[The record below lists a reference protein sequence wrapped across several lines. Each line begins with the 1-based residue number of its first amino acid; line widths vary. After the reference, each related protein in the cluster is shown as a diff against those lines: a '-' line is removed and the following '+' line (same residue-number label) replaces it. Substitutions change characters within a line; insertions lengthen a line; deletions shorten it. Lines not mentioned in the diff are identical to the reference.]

1 MRSDC
6 LCREI
11 TSIRLESFLPLPLQ
25 MILFQNKFDFNG
37 LESPINFREAV
48 VRWSFDRMARGKSGH
63 LRAGFPVKTG
73 GACVKASSRQVQQK
87 TYHLPPKAR
96 LKRWGK
102 SPPLPRQLGRQC
114 KPNPMQDEIGNQVA
128 RLMVSG
134 TSHPPLEESMRSL
147 IDKWMT
153 VRIEYRSDNR
163 IWLTAS
169 RNSV

>member
-11 TSIRLESFLPLPLQ
+11 TFIRLESFLALPLQ

-73 GACVKASSRQVQQK
+73 GACNYAGSRQVQQK
-87 TYHLPPKAR
+87 ENRLLLKAR
-96 LKRWGK
+96 VKWWGK
-102 SPPLPRQLGRQC
+102 SPPPQGQPC
-114 KPNPMQDEIGNQVA
+114 GQGKPNPMQGEIGNRVA
-128 RLMVSG
+128 RPMVSG
-134 TSHPPLEESMRSL
+134 TPHPPFGGIL
-147 IDKWMT
+147 
-153 VRIEYRSDNR
+153 
-163 IWLTAS
+163 A
-169 RNSV
+169 

>member
-1 MRSDC
+1 MRPVWTDR
-6 LCREI
+6 LHREVI
-11 TSIRLESFLPLPLQ
+11 CNFVNLSIMFNE
-25 MILFQNKFDFNG
+25 QNS
-37 LESPINFREAV
+37 EPTINFREAV
-48 VRWSFDRMARGKSGH
+48 IRCSSFGSNRGKSGH
-63 LRAGFPVKTG
+63 LRAGFPVKAG

-147 IDKWMT
+147 IDK
-153 VRIEYRSDNR
+153 
-163 IWLTAS
+163 
-169 RNSV
+169 

>member
-73 GACVKASSRQVQQK
+73 GACNYAGSRQVQQK
-87 TYHLPPKAR
+87 ENRLLLKAR
-96 LKRWGK
+96 VKWWGK
-102 SPPLPRQLGRQC
+102 SPPPQGQPC
-114 KPNPMQDEIGNQVA
+114 GQGKPNPMQGEIGNRVA
-128 RLMVSG
+128 RPMVSG
-134 TSHPPLEESMRSL
+134 TPHPPSGGILE
-147 IDKWMT
+147 
-153 VRIEYRSDNR
+153 
-163 IWLTAS
+163 
-169 RNSV
+169 